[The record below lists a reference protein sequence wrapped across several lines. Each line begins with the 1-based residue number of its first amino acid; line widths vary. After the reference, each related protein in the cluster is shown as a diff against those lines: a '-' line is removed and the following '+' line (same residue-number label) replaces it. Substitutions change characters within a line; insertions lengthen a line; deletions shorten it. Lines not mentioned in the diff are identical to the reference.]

1 MNIAVEQS
9 APSGH
14 PFVEYVEFL
23 AANGYVPPNGK
34 LWVDHIRKKGNEAT
48 HEIALMN
55 ENDARELLI
64 FVEMLL
70 RFVYEFPKMVRA
82 KP

>member
-1 MNIAVEQS
+1 MNIAVDQS
-9 APSGH
+9 APSGRS
-14 PFVEYVEFL
+14 FVEYVEFL

-34 LWVDHIRKKGNEAT
+34 HWVDHIRKKGNEAT

-70 RFVYEFPKMVRA
+70 RFVYEFPKMVLA